1 MAKKRSRDSQTS
13 KGEVCQKRNPV
24 LKQLRREYHG
34 SSQEA
39 CNKLAAFYRG
49 RNVVLTIANPN
60 TNETNKR
67 FIRVNA
73 RDVWTGGGKSTS
85 KR

>member
-1 MAKKRSRDSQTS
+1 MAKKSEGTKTS
-13 KGEVCQKRNPV
+13 KGEHCQKRNPV

-34 SSQEA
+34 SSNEA
-39 CNKLAAFYRG
+39 CNKLTAFYRG

-73 RDVWTGGGKSTS
+73 RDVWTGGGKSNN
-85 KR
+85 KK